1 MGSLCDA
8 ARPVELAKSMGYKV
22 ITSEDKKYI
31 YCYRLKVFPVKRIAI
46 QKVKNDR

>member
-22 ITSEDKKYI
+22 ITFEGNKSI
-31 YCYRLKVFPVKRIAI
+31 
-46 QKVKNDR
+46 